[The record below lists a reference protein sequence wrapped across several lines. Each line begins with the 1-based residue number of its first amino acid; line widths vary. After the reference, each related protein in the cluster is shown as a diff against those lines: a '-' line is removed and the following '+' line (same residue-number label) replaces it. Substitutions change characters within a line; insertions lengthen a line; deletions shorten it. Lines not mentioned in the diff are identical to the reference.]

1 MCTKDLPKS
10 KCIRVQNRGRALA
23 AAESPS
29 APESV
34 SIATQ
39 TLTNEMNPAGS
50 MADMAIGSTLL
61 LAKPRGFCA
70 GVVRAVNV
78 VELALEAHG
87 APVYV
92 LHEIVHNQRVVA
104 DLAEQGAVFVER
116 LDEVPAAGCLIFSAH
131 GVASGVEHEARQ
143 RGLHV
148 IDATCP
154 LVAKVHLEVMQHARA
169 GRDLIMVGHA
179 DHPEVVGTLGRF
191 DTSRGG
197 RTHLVETLAAAQ
209 ALAVRDPSR
218 LAVVT
223 QTTLSVD
230 DAGAILAAL
239 RKRFPGIAESR
250 RDDICYATQSRQNGV
265 RNLLPLADLVIVV
278 GARNSSNANR
288 LREVAES
295 GGCEAHL
302 VQDAREIDVSWLRA
316 GIVIGITAAASTP
329 AVLVDEVVE
338 RLGTLGVTAVKDM
351 EGDDESV
358 SFRLPVSVL
367 RKSAPRKIR
376 NTTDQELQSS

>member
-1 MCTKDLPKS
+1 L
-10 KCIRVQNRGRALA
+10 I
-23 AAESPS
+23 
-29 APESV
+29 
-34 SIATQ
+34 
-39 TLTNEMNPAGS
+39 NEMDPAS
-50 MADMAIGSTLL
+50 PMTEVATGSTLL

-92 LHEIVHNQRVVA
+92 LHEIVHNQRVVS
-104 DLAEQGAVFVER
+104 DLAAQGAVFVDR
-116 LDEVPAAGCLIFSAH
+116 LDEVPPEGVVIFSAH
-131 GVASGVEHEARQ
+131 GVASSVEQEAGQ
-143 RGLHV
+143 RGLQV

-154 LVAKVHLEVMQHARA
+154 LVAKVHIEVMQHARA
-169 GRDLIMVGHA
+169 GLDLIMVGHA
-179 DHPEVVGTLGRF
+179 EHPEVVGTLGRF

-197 RTHLVETLAAAQ
+197 RVHLVETLAAVQ
-209 ALAVRDPSR
+209 TLAVRDPRR

-239 RKRFPGIAESR
+239 RQRFPGIVESR

-265 RNLLPLADLVIVV
+265 RNLLPLADLIIVV

-295 GGCEAHL
+295 GGCVAHL
-302 VQDAREIDVSWLRA
+302 VQDAREIDLLWLRP

-329 AVLVDEVVE
+329 SELVDEVVE
-338 RLGTLGVTAVKDM
+338 RLGVLGAAVVKDM
-351 EGDDESV
+351 EGEDESV
-358 SFRLPVSVL
+358 SFRLPASVL
-367 RKSAPRKIR
+367 LKKASRKTR